1 MGLVLKPLP
10 ERQRA
15 AKIRRVSRRQPT
27 RLVVVRDAPRLHPL
41 AWIHRA
47 EAQSIIEELRGAG
60 CDVSVELFGANTVR
74 RLPPGPL
81 LLRLSDPVMLDAA
94 RALADASIP
103 YVGPSADAMAR
114 CYDKYAAWRI
124 ASAAGVDSPATTLAC
139 DAGALPFPLFVKP
152 RRGSDSIGVRLL
164 RRGPIPP
171 PRRTDGFIA
180 QERIVGAELTI
191 AVLQGRTGAPL
202 RIFLPEGTPYSFTR
216 KYFWRPARAPVADAS
231 LAGRVRDAAERIA
244 FALHVDWAARIDFIH
259 ETDTGRL
266 RFLECDVAP
275 LVGARSAFAASL
287 AAAVLARAEQLRLLL
302 GSADEVFQRGGTVQR

>member
-1 MGLVLKPLP
+1 
-10 ERQRA
+10 
-15 AKIRRVSRRQPT
+15 VSWSPPA
-27 RLVVVRDAPRLHPL
+27 RLVVVRDAPRPHPL

-47 EAQSIIEELRGAG
+47 EAQSIVDELRGAE
-60 CDVSVELFGANTVR
+60 CNVSVERFGADTVR
-74 RLPPGPL
+74 RLRPGPL

-94 RALADASIP
+94 RALTDASIP

-124 ASAAGVDSPATTLAC
+124 ASAAGIDCPATALARDADTLS
-139 DAGALPFPLFVKP
+139 FPLFVKP

-164 RRGPIPP
+164 RRGPITPR
-171 PRRTDGFIA
+171 RRTDGFIA

-191 AVLQGRTGAPL
+191 AVLQGRIGRSL
-202 RIFLPEGTPYSFTR
+202 QIFLPEGTPYSFMR

-244 FALHVDWAARIDFIH
+244 SALHVDWAARIDFIH
-259 ETDTGRL
+259 ERDTGRL

-287 AAAVLARAEQLRLLL
+287 AAAGIGRAEQLRLLL
-302 GSADEVFQRGGTVQR
+302 DSADEVLQRGGMVQR